1 MPLISL
7 TDTVAVSVIV
17 KRIWGSILHTQG
29 IREKTSDSRAVVI
42 RAKKSME
49 SID

>member
-7 TDTVAVSVIV
+7 TVTVAVSVIV
-17 KRIWGSILHTQG
+17 KRIWGLFLLTQDIG
-29 IREKTSDSRAVVI
+29 EKTSDSRAVVI
-42 RAKKSME
+42 SVKKSVE